1 MLTLLGIGTV
11 AALLL
16 LILFRIT
23 SVLVALTL
31 VPLAAALA
39 GGFAGSFGTWAM
51 DGIRGVTPVAAL
63 LAFAVIY
70 FGVMNDAGLFDP
82 IIRALVRVVGTDP
95 VRIALGTAAV
105 ASVAHLDGAGASTF
119 MVTVPAMLPL
129 YNRARMSALSLTCI
143 TALAAGTMNMLP
155 WGGPTTRAATA
166 LQVGATQLFVPVI
179 PAMVAGMVGVF
190 MFAIRI
196 GRLERQRIARAP
208 VLLDAEAVADSAESA
223 AAVDDQTFRLKAEAT
238 RPWGVWLPASAGRL
252 RRLFDFRLGSAT
264 RSGIFWFFNAA
275 LTAVTLAILF
285 TELVP
290 LALVFMI
297 ASAIALVVNYP
308 NSRQQRERLTSHGEA
323 AMLMVTTIF
332 AAGVFTGVL
341 TKSGMLASMTTDLVA
356 ILPAAALRHLP
367 IIMAVLSMP
376 LSLVFDPDSFYFGL
390 LPVLAHAAE
399 VAGGS
404 GIEVARA
411 AVLGQ
416 MTTGFP
422 VSPLTPATFLLVGL
436 ANVDLADHQR
446 RTIPYAFGVTLL
458 MGIAALATGAL
469 RL

>member
-31 VPLAAALA
+31 VPLVAALI
-39 GGFAGSFGTWAM
+39 GGFAGSFGAWAM

-82 IIRALVRVVGTDP
+82 IIRALVGVVGTDP

-129 YNRARMSALSLTCI
+129 YDRARMSALSLTCI

-166 LQVGATQLFVPVI
+166 LQVSATQLFLPLI
-179 PAMVAGMVGVF
+179 PAMLVGMAGVF
-190 MFAIRI
+190 VFAMRI
-196 GRLERQRIARAP
+196 GRHERRRIARSP
-208 VLLDAEAVADSAESA
+208 VPLEAEAVADSAESA
-223 AAVDDQTFRLKAEAT
+223 AAVHDQPT
-238 RPWGVWLPASAGRL
+238 RAGVLWY
-252 RRLFDFRLGSAT
+252 
-264 RSGIFWFFNAA
+264 FNAVLTA
-275 LTAVTLAILF
+275 LTLAVLF

-290 LALVFMI
+290 LALVFMV

-308 NSRQQRERLTSHGEA
+308 SSQQQRERLTSHGEA

-341 TKSGMLASMTTDLVA
+341 TKSGMLASMTSDLVA
-356 ILPAAALRHLP
+356 VLPPLALRHLP
-367 IIMAVLSMP
+367 MIMAVLSMP

-390 LPVLAHAAE
+390 LPVLSQAAE
-399 VAGGS
+399 ASGGS
-404 GIEVARA
+404 AIEVARA

-458 MGIAALATGAL
+458 MAIAALVTGAVGL
-469 RL
+469 

>member
-190 MFAIRI
+190 VFAIRI

-223 AAVDDQTFRLKAEAT
+223 A
-238 RPWGVWLPASAGRL
+238 RL
-252 RRLFDFRLGSAT
+252 RASRFGEAGSWSVDSCSVRQPG
-264 RSGIFWFFNAA
+264 RSFKGLWFFNAA

>member
-1 MLTLLGIGTV
+1 MLTLLGIGMV
-11 AALLL
+11 AALLV
-16 LILFRIT
+16 LILLRIT

-51 DGIRGVTPVAAL
+51 EGIRGVTPVAAL

-129 YNRARMSALSLTCI
+129 YNRARMSPLSLTCI

-179 PAMVAGMVGVF
+179 PAMVAGMAGVF
-190 MFAIRI
+190 VFAIRI
-196 GRLERQRIARAP
+196 GRLERRRLASGP
-208 VLLDAEAVADSAESA
+208 VRLEAETVADSAEA
-223 AAVDDQTFRLKAEAT
+223 AAT
-238 RPWGVWLPASAGRL
+238 RL
-252 RRLFDFRLGSAT
+252 RAS
-264 RSGIFWFFNAA
+264 RSGEAGLLRADRRPIPQSGRSFSGLWFFNAA

-308 NSRQQRERLTSHGEA
+308 DSQLQRERLTSHGEA

-341 TKSGMLASMTTDLVA
+341 TKSGMLTSMTTDLVA

-390 LPVLAHAAE
+390 LPVLAHAAD

-458 MGIAALATGAL
+458 MALAALATGAL
-469 RL
+469 RV

>member
-1 MLTLLGIGTV
+1 MLTLLGIGMV

-129 YNRARMSALSLTCI
+129 YTRARMSALSLTCI

-190 MFAIRI
+190 VFAMRI
-196 GRLERQRIARAP
+196 GRLERRRLASGP
-208 VLLDAEAVADSAESA
+208 VRLAAETVADSAEA
-223 AAVDDQTFRLKAEAT
+223 AAT
-238 RPWGVWLPASAGRL
+238 RL
-252 RRLFDFRLGSAT
+252 RAS
-264 RSGIFWFFNAA
+264 RSGEAGLLRAESRPMPQSGRSFSGLWFFNAA

-308 NSRQQRERLTSHGEA
+308 NSRLQRERLTSHGDA

-332 AAGVFTGVL
+332 ASGVFTGVL
-341 TKSGMLASMTTDLVA
+341 TKSGMLTSMTTDLVA

-367 IIMAVLSMP
+367 VIMAVLSMP

-390 LPVLAHAAE
+390 LPVLSHAADA
-399 VAGGS
+399 AGGS

-458 MGIAALATGAL
+458 MALAALATGAL
-469 RL
+469 RV